1 MIILIG
7 RSASGKTTIAKKL
20 IEDYNFKKFVTN
32 TTRKMRVGEIND
44 VDYHFISEAEF
55 KKKEEQSMLVE
66 STYYNGY
73 YYGTSIEDV
82 SDDKVLIVDING
94 ANKFYE
100 KLKNQVTIFYITAST
115 ATIKKRMIERHDD
128 IESINSR
135 LKIDEEYFN
144 INKLIHYDYI
154 INTDNDSIDNITLD
168 VFNKYKSFL
177 QSKN

>member
-32 TTRKMRVGEIND
+32 TTRPMRIGEVND
-44 VDYHFISEAEF
+44 VDYHFITEEEF
-55 KKKEEQSMLVE
+55 LNKKKKSMLIE
-66 STYYNGY
+66 DTYYNGY
-73 YYGTSIEDV
+73 HYGTSIEDV

-100 KLKNQVTIFYITAST
+100 KLKDEVVIFYINASDDV
-115 ATIKKRMIERHDD
+115 IKQRMIDRKDD
-128 IESINSR
+128 LETINSR
-135 LKIDEEYFN
+135 LKIDHEYFN

-168 VFNKYKSFL
+168 VLNKYNNKR
-177 QSKN
+177 

>member
-44 VDYHFISEAEF
+44 VDYHFISETEF
-55 KKKEEQSMLVE
+55 KRKEEQSMLVE

-100 KLKNQVTIFYITAST
+100 KLKDQVTIFYITAST

-177 QSKN
+177 KSKN